1 MNSDER
7 EGDPSAAARQQ
18 KFSKQVQG
26 GAAVKGRQDGTYG
39 SEKPPT
45 VGMGS
50 SFTKIKTELS
60 MKGAGD

>member
-1 MNSDER
+1 MK
-7 EGDPSAAARQQ
+7 P
-18 KFSKQVQG
+18 
-26 GAAVKGRQDGTYG
+26 RQDGVYG

-60 MKGAGD
+60 IQGAGD